1 MFNAADVVKRYGP
14 DLLRDQNRLPL
25 RILLEN
31 ARYSRFDLLK
41 DPDCFTTAAEF
52 NTYTKSKWLEK
63 LKEDFAL
70 SFLFNIYYIKQK

>member
-1 MFNAADVVKRYGP
+1 MLTVVVKRYGP

-41 DPDCFTTAAEF
+41 DPDRI
-52 NTYTKSKWLEK
+52 
-63 LKEDFAL
+63 AL
-70 SFLFNIYYIKQK
+70 LLQQSSTHLHEVQVVGETERRFRVVLPL